1 MRRGKGLKSRR
12 GWKQGGQDLEGMV
25 LFKKVVFPQGMVLP
39 EEMVFPGEIAVFPE
53 ESPLDRHRHCGD
65 HPDLHLWDPSS
76 R

>member
-1 MRRGKGLKSRR
+1 
-12 GWKQGGQDLEGMV
+12 MV
-25 LFKKVVFPQGMVLP
+25 FAREMVLP